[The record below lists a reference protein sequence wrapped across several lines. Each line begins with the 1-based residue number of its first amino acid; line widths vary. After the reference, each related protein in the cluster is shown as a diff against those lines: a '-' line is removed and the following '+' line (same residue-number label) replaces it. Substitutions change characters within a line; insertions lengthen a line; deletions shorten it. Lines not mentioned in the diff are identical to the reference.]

1 MNKMKMKQQRCM
13 PEIYSFISEARD
25 FAKYDQNIIFEY
37 HNTSS
42 IFCAMHNA
50 ATDTTHFKL

>member
-1 MNKMKMKQQRCM
+1 MKQQRCM